1 MSIGVETQGAEG
13 AFVFDTSVEG
23 GEVDSTVPVEN
34 VRLGL
39 QPVGEKVSVD
49 TTCNECDA
57 LGDVLV
63 VVTLH
68 WGMFWWLLEEARRNQ
83 EKTLPLEVLAA
94 RWTSTGPVQR
104 VAECLGNVVKR
115 SRMLWERS
123 RTRQDA
129 ALWWS
134 QRTLGV
140 PNKHRGYRLLAG
152 QVPDRSKD
160 SRMLG
165 NRCKTV
171 QDALETL

>member
-1 MSIGVETQGAEG
+1 MSVGVETQGAEG

-68 WGMFWWLLEEARRNQ
+68 WGMFWWLLEEAGRSQ
-83 EKTLPLEVLAA
+83 EETLPLEVPAA
-94 RWTSTGPVQR
+94 RRTSTGPVQR
-104 VAECLGNVVKR
+104 VAECLGNLVKR

-129 ALWWS
+129 L
-134 QRTLGV
+134 
-140 PNKHRGYRLLAG
+140 
-152 QVPDRSKD
+152 
-160 SRMLG
+160 
-165 NRCKTV
+165 
-171 QDALETL
+171 